1 MLSEAILSRTEA
13 TMQSSDNFVKLE
25 IVETVSSICWFS
37 MDACWMLGLLV
48 PAKIMA
54 ALTIVSSLLVFRYAQ
69 RSWPNLFVN
78 AAMNCW
84 AFMNIFWM
92 LSDFKAVGWGLAAA
106 QVSFG
111 CGVLCLLGA
120 AFSGRSLKGA
130 LDVILLRFRRF
141 RVHRQEESSIS
152 REP

>member
-1 MLSEAILSRTEA
+1 
-13 TMQSSDNFVKLE
+13 MQSNKNLARLE

-37 MDACWMLGLLV
+37 MDASWMLGLQL
-48 PAKIMA
+48 PAQIMA
-54 ALTIVSSLLVFRYAQ
+54 TLTVIFSLLVFRYTE

-92 LSDFKAVGWGLAAA
+92 LSEFKAVGCGLLLA

-111 CGVLCLLGA
+111 IGAFCLICA
-120 AFSGRSLKGA
+120 AFSGASIKDA
-130 LDVILLRFRRF
+130 LEVILARFRRF
-141 RVHRQEESSIS
+141 RVPRQDEVD
-152 REP
+152 PGDQAKD